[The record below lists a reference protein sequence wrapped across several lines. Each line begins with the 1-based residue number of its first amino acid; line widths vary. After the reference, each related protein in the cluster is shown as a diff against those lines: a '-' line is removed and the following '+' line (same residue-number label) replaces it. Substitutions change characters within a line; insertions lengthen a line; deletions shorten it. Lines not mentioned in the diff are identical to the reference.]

1 MLDEAMMKGMLIYLV
16 RHGITAAN
24 KRSIYIGW
32 ADEVLDEEG
41 ISQVRALG
49 VTLKGEGISAIYSSP
64 VKRALQTSEILGEYL
79 STPIVTEQ
87 GLGEIRF
94 GKWEGL
100 SASEIRKRYPDEY
113 QLWKTRP
120 ADLVDPGRE
129 SLTTFQK
136 RCIDSIWKIANLHQ
150 ETKVLAVTHLA
161 NIRALILYFK
171 NQDLNLYPTIK
182 IQNASYIR
190 LEYDG
195 IGFKVLDDI
204 P

>member
-1 MLDEAMMKGMLIYLV
+1 MLDGAMIKGMLIYLV

-49 VTLKGEGISAIYSSP
+49 ASLKGEGISAVYSSP
-64 VKRALQTSEILGEYL
+64 VKRALQTSEILEEYL
-79 STPIVTEQ
+79 SAPIVIEK

-100 SASEIRKRYPDEY
+100 SASEIKKRYPDEY

-129 SLTTFQK
+129 SLPTFRR

-150 ETKVLAVTHLA
+150 GTKVLAVTHLA
-161 NIRALILYFK
+161 NIRAVILYFK

-190 LEYDG
+190 LQYDG
-195 IGFKVLDDI
+195 IGFKVLE
-204 P
+204 